1 MLQPGQEALV
11 EGCIIKTW
19 IKFGHRRS
27 LCCEINDGS
36 GILTLRFFHF
46 SRAQQQ
52 RLQEGDTLRCYGQVR
67 VNSRVLEMPHPEYRH
82 IDPNNPPDVDTQ
94 LTAVYPSTEGLQQRI
109 LQRLCVQAL
118 DILNHCED
126 DHMVELIPAQVLSA
140 FNLPDIISAL
150 NDVHRPPPDA
160 DVNLLMAVQHPAQ
173 QRLCFEELLGQY
185 LAVKQSRKKIKTLK
199 TALLRDQVSCLD
211 KFIRQLD
218 FDLTDAQNRVLSE
231 IQQDLKKT
239 TPMLRLLQ
247 GDVGSGKTVVA
258 ACAALNVLGSGYQVA
273 FMAPTEL
280 LAEQHFQ
287 TFTQWFNN
295 LNDDNVNVTVLLVMG
310 KSTKAERDANI
321 NVLSS
326 KKSVIAIGTHA
337 LFQKGIEFS
346 NIGLVII
353 DEQHRFGVHQRLSLL
368 DKGIADNYMPHKLV
382 MTATPIPRTL
392 AMTIYA
398 GLDLSTID
406 AVPLNRQPVNTV
418 VISNDRR
425 DEIINRIMNVC
436 NSGRQVYWVCTLI
449 DESET
454 LQCQAAI
461 ATFNQLK
468 ERLHGINI
476 GLIHGRIKNKEKE
489 STMAIFKNNEIQ
501 LLVATTVIEVGI
513 DVSNASLMIIENA
526 ERLGLSQIHQLRGRV
541 GRGSAKSD
549 CVLIYQPPLSELAC
563 RRLDIIRN
571 TNDGF
576 KIAEEDL
583 KIRGSGDLTGI
594 RQTGLPELRIASL
607 FRDIHLFTNVQRG
620 AKILQQKYPE
630 HVDLLIKRW
639 LGKRI
644 EYGNV

>member
-1 MLQPGQEALV
+1 M